1 MNPSPSLR
9 AHGRSWFALLSRI
22 LGFGGI
28 SAVGLGVDCILFTA
42 LVVAGLPPA
51 GANLISATVAVTMVF
66 AFSLRRIFAY
76 QGVAVWP
83 RYLAYIAYHCVAVV
97 AASLAIGLLVER
109 LSFAPLAAKLAL
121 LPVTFAANYLMLALL
136 TRPAANH
143 Q

>member
-1 MNPSPSLR
+1 MNPSPTLFVHNR
-9 AHGRSWFALLSRI
+9 PWLAMIGRI

-42 LVVAGLPPA
+42 LAAAGLPPA
-51 GANLISATVAVTMVF
+51 GANLISATVAVTLVF
-66 AFSLRRIFAY
+66 AVSLRRIFAY
-76 QGVAVWP
+76 RGVAVWP
-83 RYLAYIAYHCVAVV
+83 RYFAYIVYHCVAVV

-121 LPVTFAANYLMLALL
+121 LPLTFAANYLMLALL
-136 TRPAANH
+136 TRPLAVR